1 MFKSSSLKEWFIS
14 VDPGTTSFSQLSRK
28 LLFCLLG
35 DTAWP
40 LCWYL
45 KWDTFPK
52 TIPYNLSITSF
63 SQQETLK
70 HPISLP
76 ALCMP
81 PSLPHA
87 EVESLCSFSSVVSLM
102 TVSFLHSCFHNP
114 NLNFTSFQFLKKN
127 YLFHFVVCE
136 CVHGCM
142 YEYHM
147 SAWCLWRSEG
157 CVGLPNTR
165 VPDGCEPL
173 CATSILTAEL
183 PLQRQASFQ
192 WSAASVRTDFL

>member
-52 TIPYNLSITSF
+52 TIPYDLSITSF

-127 YLFHFVVCE
+127 IYFILLSVSVCMDVCMSTTWVLGACGGQKGVLDYLILEFQMAVNH
-136 CVHGCM
+136 CV
-142 YEYHM
+142 
-147 SAWCLWRSEG
+147 
-157 CVGLPNTR
+157 
-165 VPDGCEPL
+165 
-173 CATSILTAEL
+173 
-183 PLQRQASFQ
+183 RQVS
-192 WSAASVRTDFL
+192 